1 MPKISYKSSS
11 NEPNSR
17 TDAEVMALYES
28 WLMKHGK
35 NYNALGEKER
45 RLEVFKDNL
54 WFIDQHN
61 SDQNQTFKLGLNQF
75 ADLTNEEFRS
85 KYVGTRRR
93 DRNRRLARSK
103 SDRYGFK
110 EGDSLPPSIDWR
122 EKGAVV
128 PVKDQGSC
136 GSCWAFSTIAA
147 VEGVNQIVTGDLIS
161 LSEQELVDCD
171 TSYNEGCNGGLMD
184 YAYEFIIK
192 NGGIDTEEDY
202 PYKARDGRCDTYKK
216 NAKVVTIDDYED
228 VPLNDEKSLQ
238 KAVANQPV
246 SVAIEG
252 GGRDFQLYDSGVF
265 TGSCG
270 TALDHGV
277 TAVGYGEEDGMEYWI
292 VKNSWGESWG
302 EKGYIRM
309 ERNTKYTGLCGIAM
323 EASYPIKD
331 GMNPPNPGPSPP
343 SPVQPPS
350 VCDSYYSCPEGDT
363 CCCIYEYANYCF
375 SWGCCPLEAASC
387 CEDHYSCCPHDYP
400 ICNVYEGTC
409 QMSKNSPLAV
419 PAFKRTPAKPH
430 WAFSGI
436 GKSSS

>member
-136 GSCWAFSTIAA
+136 G
-147 VEGVNQIVTGDLIS
+147 
-161 LSEQELVDCD
+161 
-171 TSYNEGCNGGLMD
+171 
-184 YAYEFIIK
+184 K
-192 NGGIDTEEDY
+192 
-202 PYKARDGRCDTYKK
+202 
-216 NAKVVTIDDYED
+216 
-228 VPLNDEKSLQ
+228 
-238 KAVANQPV
+238 
-246 SVAIEG
+246 
-252 GGRDFQLYDSGVF
+252 QL
-265 TGSCG
+265 
-270 TALDHGV
+270 L
-277 TAVGYGEEDGMEYWI
+277 
-292 VKNSWGESWG
+292 
-302 EKGYIRM
+302 
-309 ERNTKYTGLCGIAM
+309 
-323 EASYPIKD
+323 
-331 GMNPPNPGPSPP
+331 PP
-343 SPVQPPS
+343 
-350 VCDSYYSCPEGDT
+350 
-363 CCCIYEYANYCF
+363 
-375 SWGCCPLEAASC
+375 
-387 CEDHYSCCPHDYP
+387 
-400 ICNVYEGTC
+400 
-409 QMSKNSPLAV
+409 
-419 PAFKRTPAKPH
+419 
-430 WAFSGI
+430 
-436 GKSSS
+436 